1 MTPRS
6 YSSSIRDAQVEQTR
20 AHLMDTARTLLIEG
34 GTDALTLPK
43 LAQAANVSAPTV
55 YRHFPTMDELFRAFL
70 DWLRPRVGQTSERL
84 MRSAEQL
91 PLLPLENYPLFEA
104 ESAVLRPLME
114 SREWNR
120 VRVASQRD
128 RARNAAKLL
137 RPDAPA
143 WSDAQL
149 EAMSGAIW
157 VLGSPQVWR
166 WLRDTWAIDNDEA
179 AQASSWAMRTL
190 LEALAR
196 GPLAAAPRA
205 QLKTNKNKPARASH
219 GSRPKAPVTPTTART
234 KTRAQRSK
242 P

>member
-6 YSSSIRDAQVEQTR
+6 YTSSIRDAQVEQTR
-20 AHLMDTARTLLIEG
+20 AHLMDTARTLLIQG
-34 GTDALTLPK
+34 GADALTLPK

-55 YRHFPTMDELFRAFL
+55 YRHFPTIDELFRAFL
-70 DWLRPRVGQTSERL
+70 EWLRPRVGQTSERL
-84 MRSAEQL
+84 LRSPEQL
-91 PLLPLENYPLFEA
+91 PSLPLENFPLFEA

-120 VRVASQRD
+120 IRVASQRD
-128 RARNAAKLL
+128 RARSAAKLL
-137 RPDAPA
+137 RADAPD

-196 GPLAAAPRA
+196 GPRASHTSAPRA
-205 QLKTNKNKPARASH
+205 QVKASKSKPARAHTS
-219 GSRPKAPVTPTTART
+219 SRPKATVTRT
-234 KTRAQRSK
+234 KTRAPRSK